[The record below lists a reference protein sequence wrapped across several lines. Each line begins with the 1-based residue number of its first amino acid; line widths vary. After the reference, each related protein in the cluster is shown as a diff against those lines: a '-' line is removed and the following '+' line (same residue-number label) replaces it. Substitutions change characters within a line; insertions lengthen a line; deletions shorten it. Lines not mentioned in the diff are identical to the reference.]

1 MHSKSLRAIAL
12 AAALAALS
20 LLPSSARLLAAGPAR
35 VASAQVA
42 DAALAQSFVG
52 KTLSGTWTA
61 ADHPEWGAAP
71 STVRIDSIDGDTA
84 KISYSFKGKASAET
98 GSLSA
103 NRIEWHWKS
112 GSRMILALNADG
124 TIGGTF
130 FNKRGEKSV
139 AEYR

>member
-1 MHSKSLRAIAL
+1 MQRKTFRAIAL

-20 LLPSSARLLAAGPAR
+20 LPAGSAGLLAAGPAP
-35 VASAQVA
+35 VQVA

-52 KTLSGTWTA
+52 RTLSGSWTA

-71 STVRIDSIDGDTA
+71 STLRIDAIEGDTA

-98 GSLSA
+98 GALSA
-103 NRIEWHWKS
+103 NRIEWRWKS
-112 GSRMILALNADG
+112 GSRMVLALNADG
-124 TIGGTF
+124 SIAGTF

>member
-1 MHSKSLRAIAL
+1 MHLKSLRALAL

-20 LLPSSARLLAAGPAR
+20 LLPSSARLLAAGATGTAPL
-35 VASAQVA
+35 QLA

-71 STVRIDSIDGDTA
+71 STLRIDAIDGDTA
-84 KISYSFKGKASAET
+84 RISYSFKGKSSAET
-98 GSLSA
+98 GALSD
-103 NRIEWHWKS
+103 NRIEWRWKS
-112 GSRMILALNADG
+112 GSRMVLALNPDG
-124 TIGGTF
+124 TIAGTF

-139 AEYR
+139 AAYR